1 MASDAEV
8 PIPSATP
15 SAITLEQLR
24 VIARTDSQGL
34 EKQVL
39 SIHDRFFARVLA
51 PPTAWLAIKLGLSAD
66 AVTFL
71 SVVFALAG
79 AASFT
84 QGTLAGNIL
93 GVALLQI
100 SYLLDCADGDI
111 SRARGTSSYDG
122 HLRDTFRH
130 YLVNPAV
137 FACLT
142 IGVFQSHPHLW
153 LVALGLAG
161 AIFSTRIVSDLEDRV
176 TLEALLHRLKKPGP
190 LPQLSG
196 EKREDS
202 GALNFLRAL
211 FLPDLAIMNWL
222 TLAVIADAILRR
234 SLIDSYTAVMLVFFM
249 LAAAQILMKSA
260 GLLLLWRRGVHAR
273 VERLAA
279 EIGDARRDQPH

>member
-1 MASDAEV
+1 MAQDAETST
-8 PIPSATP
+8 PSASP
-15 SAITLEQLR
+15 GAITLEQLR
-24 VIARTDSQGL
+24 VIARTDSQGR

-79 AASFT
+79 AASLA
-84 QGTLAGNIL
+84 QNTLAGNIL
-93 GVALLQI
+93 AVALLQL

-111 SRARGTSSYDG
+111 ARARRTSSYDG

-142 IGVFQSHPHLW
+142 LGTFQSHPHLW
-153 LVALGLAG
+153 LVALGLFG

-190 LPQLSG
+190 LPQLNAEKVEQSG
-196 EKREDS
+196 T
-202 GALNFLRAL
+202 LNFVRSL

-222 TLAVIADAILRR
+222 SLAVIADAILRR
-234 SLIDSYTAVMLVFFM
+234 ALFESYTAVTLAFFM
-249 LAAAQILMKSA
+249 LAGAQNLMKCA
-260 GLLLLWRRGVHAR
+260 GLVLLWRRGVHAR